1 MKKKMFQ
8 SFMLCKSKAGN
19 SPMLFPEGP
28 SRLSWDSDR
37 FRHTVRHSK
46 KKRRNLRSF
55 SEKQ

>member
-1 MKKKMFQ
+1 MKKKMSQ

-28 SRLSWDSDR
+28 SRLSWIPTVSAT
-37 FRHTVRHSK
+37 TVRHSK